1 MAWQAIVP
9 YALAAFGG
17 YKGYKASKE
26 AGGSGLQRLLAGAT
40 GAALGYYGGKMIPGV
55 TASRKWCFTPFTQLG
70 PCNLFQEVPYLVKF
84 QVKSQAAAA

>member
-1 MAWQAIVP
+1 MAWQAIIP
-9 YALAAFGG
+9 YALAAYGG

-55 TASRKWCFTPFTQLG
+55 QLRWNSWWFHTIYTIRTNAIFFRNF
-70 PCNLFQEVPYLVKF
+70 CWSSF
-84 QVKSQAAAA
+84 

>member
-9 YALAAFGG
+9 YALAAYGG

-40 GAALGYYGGKMIPGV
+40 GAALGYYGGSKIPGV
-55 TASRKWCFTPFTQLG
+55 QASIGTAGGFTPFTQLG
-70 PCNLFQEVPYLVKF
+70 PMYKLLQELLLDKL
-84 QVKSQAAAA
+84 

>member
-55 TASRKWCFTPFTQLG
+55 TASGKWFYSIHTTWTKNFL
-70 PCNLFQEVPYLVKF
+70 
-84 QVKSQAAAA
+84 S